1 MSFNKRDRSDETLKS
16 KTLFQ
21 FQDSG
26 FDTQWKI
33 ILLSRLIIS
42 ASFYFFFVKKRHVF
56 SLKQRKLHYENAFA
70 PHAIFPQEGNVT

>member
-26 FDTQWKI
+26 FHTQWKI

-42 ASFYFFFVKKRHVF
+42 ASFHFFFVKKKEMF
-56 SLKQRKLHYENAFA
+56 SR
-70 PHAIFPQEGNVT
+70 